1 MTKGIAL
8 VTGAS
13 AGIGAATATAL
24 AEDGWT
30 VHATARRL
38 DRLEA
43 LAAKSGAIPHQ
54 IDVTDC
60 AAMGDMIAS
69 TKPDLLVA
77 NAGLGGGMT
86 GLTDADADEI
96 ETVVHTN
103 VTAMIQTTKAAME
116 GMAVRGRGHIITVGS
131 VSGLYATGAAL
142 YGATKHAVR
151 GFVRNMRLDPGAAG
165 IRFTDIQPGRVAT
178 EFYDV
183 AVVDD
188 AVRDQI
194 KDTGIEE
201 LTPEDVA
208 EAIRWVAA
216 QPAHVNISA
225 LEITP
230 RDQAYGGVKFTR

>member
-1 MTKGIAL
+1 MGARVAL

-13 AGIGAATATAL
+13 AGIGAATAKAL
-24 AEDGWT
+24 SADGWL
-30 VHATARRL
+30 VHATARRMQP
-38 DRLEA
+38 LEA
-43 LAAKSGAIPHQ
+43 LAAETGVIPHQ
-54 IDVTDC
+54 VDVTDQR
-60 AAMGDMIAS
+60 AMADLICEI
-69 TKPDLLVA
+69 KLDLLIA
-77 NAGLGGGMT
+77 NAGRGGAMT
-86 GLTDADADEI
+86 GLINADPAEI

-103 VTAMIQTTKAAME
+103 VTALIQTAQAAVK
-116 GMAVRGRGHIITVGS
+116 GMSARGRGHIITVGS

-151 GFVRNMRLDPGAAG
+151 GFVRNMRLDPDAAG

-183 AVVDD
+183 AVTDD
-188 AVRDQI
+188 AARDQI

-208 EAIRWVAA
+208 EAIRWAAA

-230 RDQAYGGVKFTR
+230 RDQAYGGVKFIR

>member
-1 MTKGIAL
+1 MNRGIAL

-13 AGIGAATATAL
+13 AGIGAATAKAL
-24 AEDGWT
+24 AADGWT
-30 VHATARRL
+30 VHATARRSAPL
-38 DRLEA
+38 QALTEA
-43 LAAKSGAIPHQ
+43 GVTPHQ
-54 IDVTDC
+54 IDVTDQ
-60 AAMGDMIAS
+60 AAMAALIDTA
-69 TKPDLLVA
+69 KPDLLVA
-77 NAGLGGGMT
+77 NAGRGGAMT
-86 GLTDADADEI
+86 GLAAADPAEI
-96 ETVVHTN
+96 SLVVQTN
-103 VTAMIQTTKAAME
+103 VTALIQTTQAAMA
-116 GMAVRGRGHIITVGS
+116 GMAARRRGHIVTVGS

-151 GFVRNMRLDPGAAG
+151 GFVRNMRLDPDAAG

-183 AVVDD
+183 AVADD
-188 AVRDQI
+188 ATRDRI

-208 EAIRWVAA
+208 EAIRWAAA

>member
-1 MTKGIAL
+1 MSKGIAL

-13 AGIGAATATAL
+13 AGIGAATASAL
-24 AEDGWT
+24 AADGWT
-30 VHATARRL
+30 VHATARRI
-38 DRLEA
+38 DRLKT
-43 LAAKSGAIPHQ
+43 LAAKTGVIPHQ
-54 IDVTDC
+54 VDVTDR
-60 AAMGDMIAS
+60 AAMSALITT

-77 NAGLGGGMT
+77 NAGLGAGMT
-86 GLTDADADEI
+86 GLAGADADEI
-96 ETVVHTN
+96 ETVVLTN
-103 VTAMIQTTKAAME
+103 VTALIQTTRTAME
-116 GMAVRGRGHIITVGS
+116 GMAARGRGHIITVGS
-131 VSGLYATGAAL
+131 VAGLYATGAAL

-183 AVVDD
+183 AVADD
-188 AVRDQI
+188 AVRGQI
-194 KDTGIEE
+194 KDTGTEE
-201 LTPEDVA
+201 LKPEDVA
-208 EAIRWVAA
+208 EAIRWAAA

>member
-1 MTKGIAL
+1 MSRGNAL

-13 AGIGAATATAL
+13 AGIGAATAAAL
-24 AEDGWT
+24 AADGWK
-30 VHATARRL
+30 VHATARRMA
-38 DRLEA
+38 RLEA
-43 LAAKSGAIPHQ
+43 LATRTGVVAHQ
-54 IDVTDC
+54 ADVTDR
-60 AAMGDMIAS
+60 AVMRDLIAEAE
-69 TKPDLLVA
+69 PDLLIA
-77 NAGLGGGMT
+77 NAGLGGAMT
-86 GLTDADADEI
+86 GLAGAEGDEI

-103 VTAMIQTTKAAME
+103 VTALIQITQAAVE
-116 GMAVRGRGHIITVGS
+116 GMAARGRGHVITVGS

-151 GFVRNMRLDPGAAG
+151 GFVRNMRLDPGASG

-183 AVVDD
+183 AVADD
-188 AVRDQI
+188 AIRDQI

-208 EAIRWVAA
+208 EAIRWAAA

>member
-1 MTKGIAL
+1 MSRTVFRNASLLDGDQPARAGHSLVVEGERIA
-8 VTGAS
+8 
-13 AGIGAATATAL
+13 AL
-24 AEDGWT
+24 G
-30 VHATARRL
+30 
-38 DRLEA
+38 
-43 LAAKSGAIPHQ
+43 
-54 IDVTDC
+54 
-60 AAMGDMIAS
+60 
-69 TKPDLLVA
+69 PDLLVA
-77 NAGLGGGMT
+77 NAGRGGAMT
-86 GLTDADADEI
+86 RLSEAEAEEI
-96 ETVVHTN
+96 ETVVQTN
-103 VTAMIQTTKAAME
+103 VTALIQTVQAAAT
-116 GMAVRGRGHIITVGS
+116 GMAARGGGHVVTVGS

-183 AVVDD
+183 AVADD
-188 AVRDQI
+188 ATRDRL

-208 EAIRWVAA
+208 EAIRWAAA

>member
-1 MTKGIAL
+1 MNKGIAL

-13 AGIGAATATAL
+13 SGIGAATAKAL
-24 AEDGWT
+24 AADGWT
-30 VHATARRL
+30 VHATARRMAP
-38 DRLEA
+38 LEA
-43 LAAKSGAIPHQ
+43 LAAEADVTPHQ
-54 IDVTDC
+54 VDVNDG
-60 AAMGDMIAS
+60 AAMDDLIAS
-69 TKPDLLVA
+69 LQPDLLIA
-77 NAGLGGGMT
+77 NAGRGGAMT
-86 GLTDADADEI
+86 GLSDAPAEEI
-96 ETVVHTN
+96 EAVVQTN
-103 VTAMIQTTKAAME
+103 VTALIRTTQAAVR
-116 GMAVRGRGHIITVGS
+116 GMGARGRGHIITVGS
-131 VSGLYATGAAL
+131 VSGLYPTGAAL

-183 AVVDD
+183 AVADD
-188 AVRDQI
+188 AVRNQI

-208 EAIRWVAA
+208 EAIRWAAA

>member
-1 MTKGIAL
+1 MSKGAAL

-13 AGIGAATATAL
+13 AGIGAATAKAL
-24 AEDGWT
+24 AADGWT

-38 DRLEA
+38 APLEA
-43 LAAKSGAIPHQ
+43 LKPAGVTPHQ
-54 IDVTDC
+54 VDATDR
-60 AAMGDMIAS
+60 AAMAALVAAVE
-69 TKPDLLVA
+69 PDLLVA
-77 NAGLGGGMT
+77 NAGRGGAMM
-86 GLTDADADEI
+86 GLSDADADEI
-96 ETVVHTN
+96 EVVVQTN
-103 VTAMIQTTKAAME
+103 VTALIQTTQAAMT
-116 GMAVRGRGHIITVGS
+116 GMAARGRGHIITVGS

-183 AVVDD
+183 AVADN
-188 AVRDQI
+188 AVRERI

-208 EAIRWVAA
+208 EAIRWAAA

>member
-1 MTKGIAL
+1 MSKRIAL

-13 AGIGAATATAL
+13 AGIGAATAAAL
-24 AEDGWT
+24 AADGWT
-30 VHATARRL
+30 VHSTARRL
-38 DRLEA
+38 DRLQA
-43 LAAKSGAIPHQ
+43 LADRTGVTPHQ
-54 IDVTDC
+54 VDVTDR
-60 AAMGDMIAS
+60 AAMSDLIAAV
-69 TKPDLLVA
+69 KPDLLVA
-77 NAGLGGGMT
+77 NAGLGGAMT
-86 GLTDADADEI
+86 GLAGADADEI

-103 VTAMIQTTKAAME
+103 VTALIQTTRVAME
-116 GMAVRGRGHIITVGS
+116 GMAARGSGHIITVGS

-183 AVVDD
+183 AVADD
-188 AVRDQI
+188 VVRDQI

-208 EAIRWVAA
+208 EAIRWAAA

>member
-1 MTKGIAL
+1 MTTRIAL

-13 AGIGAATATAL
+13 AGIGAATARAL
-24 AEDGWT
+24 AADGWS
-30 VHATARRL
+30 VHATARRAEPLKAL
-38 DRLEA
+38 DA
-43 LAAKSGAIPHQ
+43 VDGVTTHQ
-54 IDVTDC
+54 IDATDHT
-60 AAMGDMIAS
+60 AMTNLI
-69 TKPDLLVA
+69 TTVEPDLLVA
-77 NAGLGGGMT
+77 NAGRGGAMT
-86 GLTDADADEI
+86 GLAGADPTEI
-96 ETVVHTN
+96 EAVVQTN
-103 VTAMIQTTKAAME
+103 VTALILTTQSVLA
-116 GMAVRGRGHIITVGS
+116 GMAQRGRGHVITVGS

-142 YGATKHAVR
+142 YGATKFAVR

-183 AVVDD
+183 AVADD

-201 LTPEDVA
+201 LSPEDVA
-208 EAIRWVAA
+208 EAIRWAAA

-230 RDQAYGGVKFTR
+230 RDQAYGGVKFTT